1 MSRPPKKGGL
11 SPDEEDLWRK
21 VTRTVRPLAR
31 REALVNKT
39 IAQPPVRST
48 PAKAGAQPPPPPP
61 HRPRLTPG
69 PSPES
74 ARKTT
79 ARPLADRSPEKRVR
93 RGKLDV
99 GAKLDLH
106 GFTQDEARG
115 ALMRFLLHARADGVR
130 VALVVT
136 GKGGRLR
143 SGETAPGVLKQRLPD
158 WLAGGDLRPLV
169 SGYAEAHQ
177 RHGGGGAYYVF
188 LRAGE

>member
-31 REALVNKT
+31 RNDLAPRRSPS
-39 IAQPPVRST
+39 APAAAPASPASPPSVRAAPT
-48 PAKAGAQPPPPPP
+48 QLAPAPAPKKKG
-61 HRPRLTPG
+61 
-69 PSPES
+69 
-74 ARKTT
+74 
-79 ARPLADRSPEKRVR
+79 PLADRSPERRVR
-93 RGKLDV
+93 RGKLEV

-106 GFTQDEARG
+106 GFTQDEARSV
-115 ALMRFLLHARADGVR
+115 LMRFLLHARADGVR

-158 WLAGGDLRPLV
+158 WLAGADLRPLV

>member
-31 REALVNKT
+31 RDELV
-39 IAQPPVRST
+39 PYPRSS
-48 PAKAGAQPPPPPP
+48 PANAGAYSAPPTL
-61 HRPRLTPG
+61 RSGPRRSSGTNVEKP
-69 PSPES
+69 
-74 ARKTT
+74 
-79 ARPLADRSPEKRVR
+79 RPLADRSPEKRVR

-106 GFTQDEARG
+106 GFTQDEARA
-115 ALMRFLLHARADGVR
+115 ALTRFLLHARADGVR

-143 SGETAPGVLKQRLPD
+143 SGETAPGVLKQRLPE
-158 WLAGGDLRPLV
+158 WLAAADLRPLV
-169 SGYAEAHQ
+169 AGYAEAHQ

-188 LRAGE
+188 VRAGA

>member
-11 SPDEEDLWRK
+11 TPDEEDLWRK

-31 REALVNKT
+31 REAPVIKM
-39 IAQPPVRST
+39 IARPPIRSA
-48 PAKAGAQPPPPPP
+48 PAKAGGHGAPPPPGTGL
-61 HRPRLTPG
+61 RPAPG
-69 PSPES
+69 PSTD
-74 ARKTT
+74 RKL
-79 ARPLADRSPEKRVR
+79 ANRPLADRSPEKRVR

-99 GAKLDLH
+99 GARLDLH
-106 GFTQDEARG
+106 GFTQDEARA
-115 ALMRFLLHARADGVR
+115 ALTRFLLHARADGVR

-143 SGETAPGVLKQRLPD
+143 SGETAPGVLKQRLPE
-158 WLAGGDLRPLV
+158 WLASGDLRSLV

>member
-11 SPDEEDLWRK
+11 SPEDEDLWRK

-31 REALVNKT
+31 RSAAV
-39 IAQPPVRST
+39 ARPPPASVTT
-48 PAKAGAQPPPPPP
+48 PLTPTRIRAASAGA
-61 HRPRLTPG
+61 G
-69 PSPES
+69 APSPKPKS
-74 ARKTT
+74 PG
-79 ARPLADRSPEKRVR
+79 PLADRSPEKRVR

-106 GFTQDEARG
+106 GYTQDAAR
-115 ALMRFLLHARADGVR
+115 AELKRFLLHARAENVR

-136 GKGGRLR
+136 GKGGRFR
-143 SGETAPGVLKQRLPD
+143 SGESAPGVLKQRLPE
-158 WLAGGDLRPLV
+158 WLAGSDLRPLV

-188 LRAGE
+188 LRRGD

>member
-21 VTRTVRPLAR
+21 VTRTVRPLAHR
-31 REALVNKT
+31 NAVVARTPSFA
-39 IAQPPVRST
+39 AGT
-48 PAKAGAQPPPPPP
+48 PAGAIVSRAPLP
-61 HRPRLTPG
+61 TPN
-69 PSPES
+69 PTS
-74 ARKTT
+74 AAANRSLG
-79 ARPLADRSPEKRVR
+79 ALADRSPEKRVR

-106 GFTQDEARG
+106 GFTQEEARA
-115 ALMRFLLHARADGVR
+115 ALMRFLLHARADKVR

-143 SGETAPGVLKQRLPD
+143 SGETAPGVLKQRLPE
-158 WLAGGDLRPLV
+158 WLAGGELRPLV

-188 LRAGE
+188 LKAGD

>member
-11 SPDEEDLWRK
+11 SADEEDLWRK

-31 REALVNKT
+31 RDALVARKAPILLRAPT
-39 IAQPPVRST
+39 VSAAAREPTPLLPPVV
-48 PAKAGAQPPPPPP
+48 AHKKKAIG
-61 HRPRLTPG
+61 T
-69 PSPES
+69 
-74 ARKTT
+74 
-79 ARPLADRSPEKRVR
+79 LADRSPEKRVR

-106 GFTQDEARG
+106 GFTQEEARG
-115 ALMRFLLHARADGVR
+115 VLMRFLLHARADDVR

-143 SGETAPGVLKQRLPD
+143 SGETAPGVLKQRLPE
-158 WLAGGDLRPLV
+158 WLAGGELRPLV

-188 LRAGE
+188 LKAGD

>member
-11 SPDEEDLWRK
+11 SPNEEDLWKR

-31 REALVNKT
+31 LDLGAARETTTPSVRDAT
-39 IAQPPVRST
+39 PVLRAA
-48 PAKAGAQPPPPPP
+48 PARPLAKEPPP
-61 HRPRLTPG
+61 RPATKRG
-69 PSPES
+69 
-74 ARKTT
+74 A
-79 ARPLADRSPEKRVR
+79 LADRSPEKRVR
-93 RGKLDV
+93 RGKLEV

-106 GFTQDEARG
+106 GFTQEEAR
-115 ALMRFLLHARADGVR
+115 AVLTRFLLHALADNVR

-143 SGETAPGVLKQRLPD
+143 SGETAPGVLKQKLPE

-169 SGYAEAHQ
+169 SGYAQAHQ

-188 LRAGE
+188 LRAAAAD

>member
-31 REALVNKT
+31 RNDLV
-39 IAQPPVRST
+39 ARRAPPPSAASPST
-48 PAKAGAQPPPPPP
+48 PAPIIRSAPTQPAPAPQ
-61 HRPRLTPG
+61 
-69 PSPES
+69 PSF
-74 ARKTT
+74 KKG
-79 ARPLADRSPEKRVR
+79 PLADRSPEKRVR

-106 GFTQDEARG
+106 GFTQDEAR
-115 ALMRFLLHARADGVR
+115 AVLTRFLLHARADGVR

-143 SGETAPGVLKQRLPD
+143 SGESAPGVLKQRLPD
-158 WLAGGDLRPLV
+158 WLAGADLRPLV

-188 LRAGE
+188 LRGGE

>member
-31 REALVNKT
+31 RNDLAPRRT
-39 IAQPPVRST
+39 TSPPT
-48 PAKAGAQPPPPPP
+48 AA
-61 HRPRLTPG
+61 
-69 PSPES
+69 SP
-74 ARKTT
+74 TT
-79 ARPLADRSPEKRVR
+79 ASSSASKSPVARVAPTQAAPDPAAKKRGALADRSPEKRVR
-93 RGKLDV
+93 RGRLEV

-158 WLAGGDLRPLV
+158 WLAGADLRPLV
-169 SGYAEAHQ
+169 SGYGEAHQ

-188 LRAGE
+188 LRAGA

>member
-11 SPDEEDLWRK
+11 SPDDEDLWRK

-31 REALVNKT
+31 RNVLV
-39 IAQPPVRST
+39 
-48 PAKAGAQPPPPPP
+48 
-61 HRPRLTPG
+61 
-69 PSPES
+69 
-74 ARKTT
+74 ARKPVIVATT
-79 ARPLADRSPEKRVR
+79 PVESISLRAPAVPPKPVVASVKKAPGVLADRSPEKRVR

-106 GFTQDEARG
+106 GFTQEEARG
-115 ALMRFLLHARADGVR
+115 ALMRFLLHARADNVR

-143 SGETAPGVLKQRLPD
+143 SGESAPGVLKQRLPE
-158 WLAGGDLRPLV
+158 WLAGADLRPLV

-188 LRAGE
+188 LKAAD

>member
-31 REALVNKT
+31 RNEHAPRRT
-39 IAQPPVRST
+39 APTPAAPSGASPPVIRNLAPH
-48 PAKAGAQPPPPPP
+48 PAPAPAPMKKG
-61 HRPRLTPG
+61 
-69 PSPES
+69 
-74 ARKTT
+74 
-79 ARPLADRSPEKRVR
+79 PLADRSPEKRVR

-115 ALMRFLLHARADGVR
+115 ALTRFLLHARADGVR

-188 LRAGE
+188 IRAGE

>member
-11 SPDEEDLWRK
+11 SPEEEDLWRK

-31 REALVNKT
+31 RSATVVRKPQATPPSKPIT
-39 IAQPPVRST
+39 IRAPIAAPT
-48 PAKAGAQPPPPPP
+48 PAIATAKKPA
-61 HRPRLTPG
+61 PG
-69 PSPES
+69 
-74 ARKTT
+74 T
-79 ARPLADRSPEKRVR
+79 LADRSPEKRVR

-106 GFTQDEARG
+106 GFTQEEARG
-115 ALMRFLLHARADGVR
+115 VLMRFLLHARAENVR

-143 SGETAPGVLKQRLPD
+143 SGETAPGVLKQRLPE
-158 WLAGGDLRPLV
+158 WLAGADVRPLV

-188 LRAGE
+188 LKAGD

>member
-11 SPDEEDLWRK
+11 SSDEEDLWRK

-31 REALVNKT
+31 RNEHALRRAAV
-39 IAQPPVRST
+39 APEVLSSASPPVIRSPGRP
-48 PAKAGAQPPPPPP
+48 PAPIPAPPK
-61 HRPRLTPG
+61 RG
-69 PSPES
+69 
-74 ARKTT
+74 
-79 ARPLADRSPEKRVR
+79 PLADRSPEKRVR

-106 GFTQDEARG
+106 GFTQDEARA
-115 ALMRFLLHARADGVR
+115 ALTRFLLHARADGVR

>member
-11 SPDEEDLWRK
+11 SPEDDDLWRK

-31 REALVNKT
+31 RNVTVARPLLMPLKPAEAIT
-39 IAQPPVRST
+39 IRPPST
-48 PAKAGAQPPPPPP
+48 PTLKAVA
-61 HRPRLTPG
+61 TPSKKALG
-69 PSPES
+69 S
-74 ARKTT
+74 
-79 ARPLADRSPEKRVR
+79 LADRSPEKRVR

-106 GFTQDEARG
+106 GYTQDEARA
-115 ALMRFLLHARADGVR
+115 ALTRFLLHARADNVR

-143 SGETAPGVLKQRLPD
+143 SGETAPGVLKQRLPE
-158 WLAGGDLRPLV
+158 WLAGADLRPLV

-188 LRAGE
+188 LKAND